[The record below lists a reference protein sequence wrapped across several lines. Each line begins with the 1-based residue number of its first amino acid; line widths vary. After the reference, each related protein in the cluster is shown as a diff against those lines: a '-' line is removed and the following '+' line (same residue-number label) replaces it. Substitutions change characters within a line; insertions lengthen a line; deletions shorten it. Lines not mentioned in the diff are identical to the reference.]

1 MAFFSKNLYYIK
13 FFSDMYYHVF
23 STKADQEGGSIHE
36 KKNLFLEIHIL
47 EHCTWMGSEMASS
60 AYVQKSI
67 CGEIVGGWVQKSPK
81 I

>member
-36 KKNLFLEIHIL
+36 KKNLYPEIHIL
-47 EHCTWMGSEMASS
+47 VSRHN
-60 AYVQKSI
+60 
-67 CGEIVGGWVQKSPK
+67 SPVHLLSGPLTK
-81 I
+81 FPLNPDL

>member
-36 KKNLFLEIHIL
+36 KKNLFPEIHIL
-47 EHCTWMGSEMASS
+47 VLLETSKQSTEKQLLVYAT
-60 AYVQKSI
+60 SI
-67 CGEIVGGWVQKSPK
+67 GA
-81 I
+81 

>member
-36 KKNLFLEIHIL
+36 KKNLYPEIHIL
-47 EHCTWMGSEMASS
+47 
-60 AYVQKSI
+60 VI
-67 CGEIVGGWVQKSPK
+67 NP
-81 I
+81 